1 MSLIL
6 TVMKIRYC
14 YIFNTVLV
22 TVYFKDNVGI
32 RINAYFQKNI
42 VLSHTWGQKK
52 KGKALSSLR
61 KSKFSVVVSYSSI
74 FSKTV
79 ELNRSM
85 RIKGK

>member
-52 KGKALSSLR
+52 KER
-61 KSKFSVVVSYSSI
+61 H
-74 FSKTV
+74 
-79 ELNRSM
+79 
-85 RIKGK
+85 

>member
-42 VLSHTWGQKK
+42 VLSHRWGQK
-52 KGKALSSLR
+52 KGKALNSLR
-61 KSKFSVVVSYSSI
+61 KRKFSVVVSYSSI